1 MGGLGSELDPLCV
14 HRGGHPRDLDGL
26 PRGGPRG
33 VRGQVD
39 GGSEPP
45 GAVHDHADREAAVV
59 AIGQALQPAVGKGD
73 ALSPDP
79 FDPEISVL
87 CAERAR
93 LVESGVGEFLQWQAR
108 ELGVD
113 PSVVI
118 IHASRTYLTG
128 LPAPHRGMPGVP
140 QFPVSGLIPL
150 VKNWMIEWFF
160 S

>member
-1 MGGLGSELDPLCV
+1 MGGLGSELDPLRV

-39 GGSEPP
+39 GGGEPP

-59 AIGQALQPAVGKGD
+59 AIGQALQPAVRKGD

-93 LVESGVGEFLQWQAR
+93 LVKSGVGEFLQWQPR

-113 PSVVI
+113 LSVVI

-128 LPAPHRGMPGVP
+128 LPGRIAVCPACRNFRYPGL
-140 QFPVSGLIPL
+140 FHSSRIA
-150 VKNWMIEWFF
+150 
-160 S
+160 